1 MNHAGR
7 HDNRFAFGDFATG
20 RWESKP
26 RSTGKQPHDFVAGME
41 MRPETPG
48 ELTTL
53 DDFQRPS
60 VGLANGEGCTNQGH
74 VFLPLVLSL
83 PSNEPAGG
91 WHTSR

>member
-1 MNHAGR
+1 MDHAGR

-20 RWESKP
+20 RWQSKS

-48 ELTTL
+48 ELTTV

-60 VGLANGEGCTNQGH
+60 AGLARARRSMVRRKPSRAMRAPAASATKIH
-74 VFLPLVLSL
+74 VV
-83 PSNEPAGG
+83 A
-91 WHTSR
+91 R